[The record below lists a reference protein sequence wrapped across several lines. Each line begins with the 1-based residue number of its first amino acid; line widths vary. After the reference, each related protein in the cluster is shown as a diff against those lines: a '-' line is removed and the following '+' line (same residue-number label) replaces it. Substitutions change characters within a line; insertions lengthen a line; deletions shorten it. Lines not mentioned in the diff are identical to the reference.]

1 MPADDEFSST
11 GKISALSGLLGGIS
25 AVAAGCIFLVF
36 ALPSIGRPGEFDL
49 LFSQAAGGFLIIL
62 LGLLGVFA
70 SALAW
75 SSPRGEWATFILGG
89 LFYIAVFL
97 LFSLYQE
104 WRACAAVIMMIAVA
118 WLALRR

>member
-36 ALPSIGRPGEFDL
+36 ALPSMGRPGEFDY
-49 LFSQAAGGFLIIL
+49 LFSQAAGGFLMVL
-62 LGLLGVFA
+62 LGLLGIFA

-75 SSPRGEWATFILGG
+75 PSRKAERALVILGG
-89 LFYIAVFL
+89 LMYFFIFILMAI
-97 LFSLYQE
+97 YQE
-104 WRACAAVIMMIAVA
+104 WKACAAVVIM
-118 WLALRR
+118 